1 MSAAATFENRVA
13 AVMPDLFRFAMSI
26 TRNRETAADL
36 SQDAAALALTK
47 RDSFESGT
55 DLRAWLFRLQVNLHR
70 NTLRKERNRK
80 RLEQEHS
87 PLQAHDLALP
97 SQVDSLRYREAYK
110 AIEALPPLQR
120 QVLFLVVHD
129 GKTYEEAAQILEI
142 DKGTVKSRLN
152 RARQAL
158 ADAIDYEHGREVGT
172 TREFGR

>member
-26 TRNRETAADL
+26 TRNREAADDL

-47 RDSFESGT
+47 RDDFEPGT
-55 DLRAWLFRLQVNLHR
+55 DLKAWLFKLQVNLHR
-70 NTLRKERNRK
+70 NSVRKELRRR
-80 RLEQEHS
+80 RLEETHS
-87 PLQAHDLALP
+87 PIQANDLALP
-97 SQVDSLRYREAYK
+97 SQMDSLRYREAYK
-110 AIEALPPLQR
+110 AIEGLPPLQR

-158 ADAIDYEHGREVGT
+158 AEAIDYEQGREVGI